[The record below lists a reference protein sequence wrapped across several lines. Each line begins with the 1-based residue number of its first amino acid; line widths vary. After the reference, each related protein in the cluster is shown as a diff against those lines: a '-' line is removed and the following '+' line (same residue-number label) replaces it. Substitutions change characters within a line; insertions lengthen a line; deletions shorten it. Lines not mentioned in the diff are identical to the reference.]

1 MWPFLASANSVS
13 ASSTDLATSATRWSS
28 VAAVAGAMASAA
40 RSAATAAMRGMVPSL
55 CWLAAALTPPLGS
68 GQAAADPL
76 DLRPTDLTI
85 AEFAQLGPAEQQR
98 FRAGF
103 ALAVGDAEIA
113 GGGQRVA
120 AVLAQH
126 PPPRPGPIT
135 GADWVALPPRE
146 RLALLAGYNAGA
158 WAVALTATAGR
169 SDDAALAQA
178 RRLVRPAPV
187 PAPSLLAAR
196 LADWLFYTDRRAAP
210 LTESIATI
218 MGQIAQGA
226 P

>member
-1 MWPFLASANSVS
+1 M
-13 ASSTDLATSATRWSS
+13 
-28 VAAVAGAMASAA
+28 
-40 RSAATAAMRGMVPSL
+40 PSL
-55 CWLAAALTPPLGS
+55 CWLAAALTPPLDP

-85 AEFAQLGPAEQQR
+85 AEFAQLAPAEQQR

-120 AVLAQH
+120 AVLAQD
-126 PPPRPGPIT
+126 PPPRPGLIT
-135 GADWVALPPRE
+135 GANWLALPPRE

-187 PAPSLLAAR
+187 PAPSLLSAR